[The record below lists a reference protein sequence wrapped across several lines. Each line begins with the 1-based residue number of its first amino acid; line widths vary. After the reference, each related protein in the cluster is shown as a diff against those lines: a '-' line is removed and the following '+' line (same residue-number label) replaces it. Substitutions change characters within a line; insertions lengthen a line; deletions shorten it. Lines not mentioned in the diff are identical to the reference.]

1 MEAIQKVTINSTE
14 LARMLGIPRPAIAQH
29 RARIIDHQILRGLPE
44 AIQTR
49 PRLVWLRADI
59 EAWLNSR
66 RTFRPSDAPAQ
77 APTPAPRRG
86 RPRKEGGA
94 V

>member
-1 MEAIQKVTINSTE
+1 MEAIHKVTINSTE
-14 LARMLGIPRPAIAQH
+14 LAAMLGIPRAAIAQH

-66 RTFRPSDAPAQ
+66 RTFRPDTT
-77 APTPAPRRG
+77 APTPAPCRG

-94 V
+94 A